1 MHPSSEFTRPS
12 ALLGALLLF
21 CFPVAVL
28 HAAPTPNEN
37 TGRSVVRIEATSQA
51 PNYRMPWTPG
61 STSGGVGS
69 GFYVGNNRIVTNAHV
84 VSHARFLTVS
94 KQGDPRPYPA
104 RVEHVAHDCDLAMI
118 VVNDPSFFEG
128 MVALEIGGLPAMES
142 TVSVYGYPI
151 GGDRLSVTRGVVS
164 RIDFQ
169 PYSHSGADSHLAIQI
184 DAAINP
190 GNSGGPVLQDGKVV
204 GVAFQ
209 GYRGDV
215 AQNVGY
221 MIPTP
226 VIRRFLE
233 DVADGHY
240 DQYVDLSL
248 TYYPLF
254 NPAART
260 ALGLK
265 NGDRGVLVGTVF
277 GGGSSDGL
285 IQEGDVLLAIDGH
298 AIASDGTVDL
308 DNETVE
314 LAEIV
319 ERKFLGDSV
328 EIELLRD
335 AKEQTV
341 HLDLKPFPFRLAA
354 YSYEDRALYL
364 TYAGLVFQPVDR
376 DLLETFRP
384 NNLRLGFYFDSFLS
398 DHRYRDRKELVT
410 LSNILAD
417 PVNSYAN
424 DFRFGI
430 VDSINDI
437 PIGSLKEAAEALE
450 KPGEFTVIR
459 FIGEGRPLVLERNA
473 VEKAAP
479 RIAERYDLRKPAQID
494 L

>member
-1 MHPSSEFTRPS
+1 MCANFLKYRGTILVLVW
-12 ALLGALLLF
+12 AAMAGTAGA
-21 CFPVAVL
+21 V
-28 HAAPTPNEN
+28 NEDVS
-37 TGRSVVRIEATSQA
+37 RSVVRIEATSQS

-61 STSGGVGS
+61 TTAGGVGS
-69 GFYVGNNRIVTNAHV
+69 GFYVGNGRIVTNAHV
-84 VSHARFLTVS
+84 VSGARFLTVS

-104 RVEHVAHDCDLAMI
+104 KVEHIAHDCDLAMLM
-118 VVNDPSFFEG
+118 VNDPAFFEG
-128 MVALEIGGLPAMES
+128 MQALPIGGLPAMES

-226 VIRRFLE
+226 VIERFLR
-233 DVADGHY
+233 DVSDGQY
-240 DQYVDLSL
+240 DRYVDLSL
-248 TYYPLF
+248 TYHPLF

-265 NGDRGVLVGTVF
+265 NGDRGVLVGSVF
-277 GGGSSDGL
+277 GGGSADGL
-285 IQEGDVLLAIDGH
+285 VEEGDVLLAIDGYP
-298 AIASDGTVDL
+298 IDSDGTVEL
-308 DNETVE
+308 DKERVE

-328 EIELLRD
+328 ELELLRHGQE
-335 AKEQTV
+335 KKVTIE
-341 HLDLKPFPFRLAA
+341 LKPFPFQQMA
-354 YSYEDRALYL
+354 YAYQDEARYL

-376 DLLETFRP
+376 DLMEAFRP
-384 NNLRLGFYFDSFLS
+384 GNLRLNFFFDSFLS
-398 DHRYRDRKELVT
+398 DHLYRERPELIT

-417 PVNSYAN
+417 PVNSYAG

-430 VDSINDI
+430 VETINDV
-437 PIGSLKEAAEALE
+437 PIRTLRDAAEALE
-450 KPGEFTVIR
+450 KPGDYTVIR
-459 FIGEGRPLVLERNA
+459 FVGEGQPLVLERSA
-473 VEKAAP
+473 VEEAEP
-479 RIAERYDLRKPAQID
+479 RIAQRYDLRKTAILD

>member
-1 MHPSSEFTRPS
+1 MLSPHRAL
-12 ALLGALLLF
+12 ALLFAGI
-21 CFPVAVL
+21 CFL
-28 HAAPTPNEN
+28 QLAPPGYTAQDSIA
-37 TGRSVVRIEATSQA
+37 RSVVRIEATSQA

-69 GFYVGNNRIVTNAHV
+69 GFYVGNNQILTNAHV

-104 RVEHVAHDCDLAMI
+104 KVLHIAHDCDLAMLT
-118 VVNDPSFFEG
+118 VHDANFFEG
-128 MVALEIGGLPAMES
+128 MVALPIGGLPAMES

-169 PYSHSGADSHLAIQI
+169 PYTHSGADSHLAIQI

-190 GNSGGPVLQDGKVV
+190 GNSGGPVLQEGKVV

-209 GYRGDV
+209 GYRGDI

-226 VIRRFLE
+226 VIQRFLQ
-233 DVADGHY
+233 DIADGRY
-240 DQYVDLSL
+240 DHYVDLSL

-254 NPAART
+254 NPAARA
-260 ALGLK
+260 ALGLE
-265 NGDRGVLVGTVF
+265 NGDRGVLIGTVF
-277 GGGSSDGL
+277 GGGSADGL
-285 IQEGDVLLAIDGH
+285 VEEGDVLLAIDGH
-298 AIASDGTVDL
+298 PVASDGTVDL

-319 ERKFLGDSV
+319 ERKFLGDTV
-328 EIELLRD
+328 ELQLLR
-335 AKEQTV
+335 KGQEKTV
-341 HLDLKPFPFRLAA
+341 KLELKPFPFRLSA
-354 YSYEDRALYL
+354 YSYEDKARFL

-376 DLLETFRP
+376 DLMETFRP

-398 DHRYRDRKELVT
+398 DHRYRDRQELIT

-417 PVNSYAN
+417 PVNSYAG

-430 VDSINDI
+430 VDTINGEK
-437 PIGSLKEAAEALE
+437 IGSLAEAAAALE
-450 KPGEFTVIR
+450 KPGDFTVIR
-459 FIGEGRPLVLERNA
+459 FIGEGRPLVLERKA
-473 VEKAAP
+473 VEEAAA
-479 RIAERYDLRKPAQID
+479 RIAERYDIRVPAQID